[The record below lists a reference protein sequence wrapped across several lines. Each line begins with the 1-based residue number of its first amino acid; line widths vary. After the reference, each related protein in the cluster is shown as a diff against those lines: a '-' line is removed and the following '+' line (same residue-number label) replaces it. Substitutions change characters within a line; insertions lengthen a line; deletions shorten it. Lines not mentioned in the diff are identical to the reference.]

1 MSISVFLFAIS
12 REALAVNRYDDEQ
25 MESNDSWQNNKYAEQ
40 NLSIYHWLRLLSTIN
55 FGKKLITLFLRELQA
70 RIYIFLSF
78 NAWIDLVTIPLFFS
92 QIGPLKN
99 YYFQIL
105 EYLHEYMNMDKII
118 FLPKRT

>member
-25 MESNDSWQNNKYAEQ
+25 MESNDSCQNNKYAEQ

-70 RIYIFLSF
+70 RVYIFLSF
-78 NAWIDLVTIPLFFS
+78 HAWIDLVTMHILFPNS
-92 QIGPLKN
+92 GL
-99 YYFQIL
+99 
-105 EYLHEYMNMDKII
+105 
-118 FLPKRT
+118 